1 MGYWAKAPQPRGQ
14 QILFSTTLDDVIP
27 PDHPVR
33 LIGELLDGFDWT
45 SWESQYHGFRGK
57 PPIHPRVVAGLWL
70 YGLRRGVRSSRKLEY
85 MSGHSVDFLW
95 LAEGHSPDHST
106 LSSFRLKFGD
116 QLKGLF
122 RHVLRVAMAA
132 GLLRL
137 VDAATDGTRVKAN
150 NARFETWTAETITK
164 VIDDMEKAFETKLA
178 ETRENDAREDSLL
191 GEDSTEMLPPELA
204 DLKLRREKLAQI
216 QRELK
221 AMDDARR
228 KEGKDPVKNPAQI
241 PKNDPDS
248 RILPNKEGGYAPNY
262 TPICTA
268 EGHGGFVLDA
278 DVIAGNG
285 EQNELLPSLDRIEE
299 RLGEKPENSLA
310 DGAYPTGPNIEGVEA
325 RGIVFFS
332 NLPTPDPATNPAI
345 RPHPTQPVPAEK
357 HDQLPINPQTKK
369 LDKSCFTYIPETDT
383 FRCPQGHA
391 MEYEAKKSEMS
402 NGQKVTW
409 EIYRCD
415 ACDDCPLKSR
425 CVASNN
431 KGGRTVSRDAHASQR
446 DKFAAKMRE
455 DPAKKKY
462 NQRMRIA
469 ETPFALIKHII
480 GLRQF
485 LLRGLDKVKLEWLWT
500 CTAINLDKLARGMAG
515 LRTKLEAEMMK

>member
-1 MGYWAKAPQPRGQ
+1 MGYWARTPQARGQ

-45 SWESQYHGFRGK
+45 SWESQYHGFRGN

-85 MSGHSVDFLW
+85 MSGHSLDFLW

-150 NARFETWTAETITK
+150 NSRFETWTAETITK
-164 VIDDMEKAFETKLA
+164 VIDDMVKVFETKLA

-191 GEDSTEMLPPELA
+191 GADSTEMLPPELA
-204 DLKLRREKLAQI
+204 DLKLRREKLEQI

-228 KEGKDPVKNPAQI
+228 KEGVNPAKSPAQI
-241 PKNDPDS
+241 PKHDPDS
-248 RILPNKEGGYAPNY
+248 RVLPNKEGGYAPNY

-268 EGHGGFVLDA
+268 EGHGGFLVDV
-278 DVIAGNG
+278 DVISGSL
-285 EQNELLPSLDRIEE
+285 EQRELLPSLDRVEQT
-299 RLGEKPENSLA
+299 LGEKPENSLA
-310 DGAYPTGPNIEGVEA
+310 DGLFATGPNIEGLGQRDIE
-325 RGIVFFS
+325 FFS
-332 NLPTPDPATNPAI
+332 NLPSPDPTTNPAI
-345 RPHPTQPVPAEK
+345 RSDPTQPVPPEK
-357 HDQLPINPQTKK
+357 WDQLPINAQSKK
-369 LDKSCFTYIPETDT
+369 LDKSCFVYDSKADT
-383 FRCPQGHA
+383 FYCPQGHA
-391 MEYEAKKSEMS
+391 MPFEVTKSETTRGEKS
-402 NGQKVTW
+402 TW
-409 EIYRCD
+409 NTYRCND
-415 ACDDCPLKSR
+415 CDGCPLKAR
-425 CVASNN
+425 CIAKTN

-446 DKFAAKMRE
+446 DKLSAKMRE

-462 NQRMRIA
+462 DQRMRIA
-469 ETPFALIKHII
+469 ETPFAMIKHIL

-485 LLRGLDKVKLEWLWT
+485 LLRGLEKVKLEWLWT
-500 CTAINLDKLARGMAG
+500 CTAINLDKLARGMAR
-515 LRTKLEAEMMK
+515 LRTKLETEMMK